1 MYNRGDMDAIGTVE
15 LGTTGLR
22 LPRVGIGSA
31 PLGGLY
37 YAVDEDEAVRTL
49 WRAVEL
55 GASYVDT
62 APLYGHG
69 RSERI
74 VGQALSPLPRDGYLL
89 STKIGRVL
97 EPVSEPPASD
107 QFVDLPLLE
116 PVFDYSRDGVLR
128 SLEESLERMG
138 LDRVD
143 ILYVHDP
150 DEGRSVFN
158 VFSGPDHYRQVID
171 EALPTMLELRSQ
183 GVIGA
188 VGVGMNGWQ
197 MLARFARDGEFD
209 CFLMAGRYTLLD
221 QSALPELLPLCESR
235 DIGVVIGGPY
245 NSGILASDLSPGATY
260 FYDEAPPEVLERA
273 RSIGAVCDRY
283 GVPLKAA
290 ALQFCL
296 AHPAVVSVIPGARS
310 VREAEENCEMARF
323 PVPADVWAELRHAGL
338 IPADAP
344 TPEG

>member
-1 MYNRGDMDAIGTVE
+1 MNTPDTIEIGP
-15 LGTTGLR
+15 TGLR

-37 YAVDEDEAVRTL
+37 YRVDEDEAVRTVR
-49 WRAVEL
+49 RAVEL
-55 GASYVDT
+55 GAGYVDT

-74 VGQALSPLPRDGYLL
+74 VGRALSALPRGDFLL
-89 STKIGRVL
+89 STKVGRVL
-97 EPVSEPPASD
+97 EPVSEPPTSD
-107 QFVDLPLLE
+107 QFVDLPALE

-128 SLEESLERMG
+128 SLEDSLERMG
-138 LDRVD
+138 LDSVD

-158 VFSGPDHYRQVID
+158 VFSGPDHYRRVID
-171 EALPTMLELRSQ
+171 EALPAMTELRSQ
-183 GVIGA
+183 GVIRA

-197 MLARFARDGEFD
+197 MLARFARDGDFD

-221 QSALPELLPLCESR
+221 QTALPELLPLCESKN
-235 DIGVVIGGPY
+235 IGVVIGGPY

-260 FYDEAPPEVLERA
+260 FYEEAPPEVLERA
-273 RSIGAVCDRY
+273 RSIAAVCDRY
-283 GVPLKAA
+283 DAPLKAV

-296 AHPAVVSVIPGARS
+296 AHPAVASVIPGARS
-310 VREAEENCEMARF
+310 VGEAEENCEMARF
-323 PVPADVWAELRHAGL
+323 PVPSDVWAELRHAGL

-344 TPEG
+344 TPGG

>member
-1 MYNRGDMDAIGTVE
+1 MHTPDTVE
-15 LGTTGLR
+15 IGSTGLR
-22 LPRVGIGSA
+22 LPRIGIGSA

-37 YAVDEDEAVRTL
+37 YHVDEDEAVRTL
-49 WRAVEL
+49 RRAVEL

-74 VGQALSPLPRDGYLL
+74 VGKALSALPRSGFVL
-89 STKIGRVL
+89 STKIGRIL
-97 EPVSEPPASD
+97 EPVSEAPASE
-107 QFVDLPLLE
+107 QFVDLPALE

-128 SLEESLERMG
+128 SLEDSLDRMG
-138 LDRVD
+138 LDSVD

-171 EALPTMLELRSQ
+171 EALPTLTELRSQ

-197 MLARFARDGEFD
+197 MLTRFARDGDFD
-209 CFLMAGRYTLLD
+209 CFLLAGRYTLLD
-221 QSALPELLPLCESR
+221 QSALPELLPLCESKN
-235 DIGVVIGGPY
+235 ISVVIGGPY
-245 NSGILASDLSPGATY
+245 NSGILASDLSPGTTY
-260 FYDEAPPEVLERA
+260 FYQEAAPEVLERA
-273 RSIGAVCDRY
+273 RSIKSVCDRH
-283 GVPLKAA
+283 GVPLKTA

-296 AHPAVVSVIPGARS
+296 AHPAVASVIPGARS
-310 VREAEENCEMARF
+310 VSEAEENCEMARF
-323 PVPADVWAELRHAGL
+323 PVPADLWAELRHSGL

-344 TPEG
+344 VPTG